1 MKIKISA
8 TQCLWIL
15 IAVYI
20 AAFGIFTCL
29 RHYNFQTQTWDLAA
43 FVQTFWNT
51 IHGRI
56 MQNNLEQVHNHLG
69 LHMSPW
75 LLVLAP
81 GYAIFP
87 SPYYLLII
95 QTIIVAL
102 GAWPLYLL
110 AVKVL
115 KNQWLSLVVAASYLL
130 YPSLQWANTYDF
142 HEITSFIPLLLA
154 AFYFIEEERW
164 GWAIGFLA
172 LAASVKEDAIL
183 TVLFVGIYLL
193 LRADKQKVWLTKQR
207 KIGIGVIILALIYF
221 IIAVKILMPAFGGG
235 VLRFDRYAN
244 LGNTPGEIVKNVSAH
259 PHLLAET
266 IFTKQKLFY
275 FFLLFL
281 PVAFLP
287 FLYWRTLLLLIPG
300 LAENLLTTYTFQFNS
315 LYHYDAILIPG
326 IFFGVVYGLKFLQD
340 RWPRN
345 NGAQPAKIHWVKWVL
360 LGCAIFSFLTRS
372 PLGPFSF
379 PLAYFQPNAQWAAY
393 RKIVD
398 LVPDGVSVAANTN
411 LVPHL
416 AHREFIYALGRETF
430 PVDMVL
436 VDLDDPFG
444 FKDQKEFDAYLDSYL
459 KTGLYQG
466 HLFDDRYLIITSNK
480 LKLVTKS

>member
-1 MKIKISA
+1 MKFKITA
-8 TQCLWIL
+8 KQILWGMI
-15 IAVYI
+15 ISYI

-51 IHGRI
+51 VHGRI
-56 MQNNLEQVHNHLG
+56 MQNNVEQVHNHLG

-95 QTIIVAL
+95 QTIIIAL
-102 GAWPLYLL
+102 GAWSLYLL
-110 AVKVL
+110 AKKVIG
-115 KNQWLSLVVAASYLL
+115 NQWLSLVVAISYLL
-130 YPSLQWANTYDF
+130 YPSLQGANSYDF

-193 LRADKQKVWLTKQR
+193 FRMNRQKVWLTKQR
-207 KIGIGVIILALIYF
+207 KIGIVVIIGTLIYF
-221 IIAVKILMPAFGGG
+221 VVAVKILMPAFGGG

-244 LGNTPGEIVKNVSAH
+244 LGGTAGEIVKNVSAH
-259 PHLLAET
+259 PNLLVET

-287 FLYWRTLLLLIPG
+287 FLSWRTLLFLIPG
-300 LAENLLTTYTFQFNS
+300 LAENLLTNYTFQFNS

-326 IFFGVVYGLKFLQD
+326 IFFGAVYGLKFIQD
-340 RWPRN
+340 RWP
-345 NGAQPAKIHWVKWVL
+345 AKINWAKWIL
-360 LGCAIFSFLTRS
+360 LSCAIFSFLTRS
-372 PLGPFSF
+372 RIGPFSF
-379 PLAYFQPNAQWAAY
+379 PLAYFQPNAQWDAY

-398 LVPDGVSVAANTN
+398 LVPEGVSVAANTN

-416 AHREFIYALGRETF
+416 AHREFIYALGHETF
-430 PVDMVL
+430 LVDMVL

-444 FKDQKEFDAYLDSYL
+444 FKDQKEFDAYLGTYL
-459 KTGLYQG
+459 KSGLYQG

-480 LKLVTKS
+480 LKLVSK